1 MGDRPRVTVVGL
13 GPGGPD
19 LMTAATLDAITAA
32 PAVVLRTER
41 HPAAIG
47 LDAGGGPLVTCD
59 DLYEAGERIDD
70 VYAAIVE
77 RVVSLAGEHG
87 SLTYAV
93 PGSPMVAEHTV
104 ELLLADERV
113 DVDVVP
119 ALSFVDLAWVRL
131 GVDPFAEGARIVD
144 GHRFAVDAAGERGP
158 LLVGQCDT
166 RDVLSDVKLSV
177 DPPPDGP
184 VLVLQRLGLPDES
197 IVEVEWADLDRTVE
211 PDHLTSVWIPRLAAP
226 ISGEMARFAE
236 LTRALRQG
244 CPWDAKQTH
253 ESLKRYL
260 LEETYEVL
268 EAIDGFD
275 PDSGEGAD
283 ELAEELGDLLFQVVL
298 HSTIAA
304 EEGWFE
310 LSEVIEG
317 VHDKLHARHPH
328 VFGDVEV
335 DSADDVAAMWE
346 ANKRAEKVRGS
357 VMDGIPTALP
367 ALALAM
373 KVQRKAANIGIDPG
387 LDPESDAD
395 GGPGPRLW
403 ALVAE
408 LTDQGVDAEDELRQA
423 TARFVERFRAVEH
436 QLPRD

>member
-1 MGDRPRVTVVGL
+1 MDDRPRVTVVGL

-19 LMTAATLDAITAA
+19 LMTAAAVDTVETASV
-32 PAVVLRTER
+32 VVLRTER
-41 HPAAIG
+41 HPAAG
-47 LDAGGGPLVTCD
+47 ALAPGSGALVTCD
-59 DLYEAGERIDD
+59 DLYEAGEHIAE

-77 RVVSLAGEHG
+77 RVVALAGEHG
-87 SLTYAV
+87 SVAYAV

-104 ELLLADERV
+104 ELLLADGRV

-158 LLVGQCDT
+158 LLVGQCDS

-177 DPPPDGP
+177 DPAPTGP

-197 IVEVEWADLDRTVE
+197 IVEVAWDDLDRSVE

-244 CPWDAKQTH
+244 CPWDAQQTH

-275 PDSGEGAD
+275 PATGEGAD

-310 LSEVIEG
+310 LAEVIVG

-335 DSADDVAAMWE
+335 ESADDVASMWE

-357 VMDGIPTALP
+357 VMDGIPKALP

-373 KVQRKAANIGIDPG
+373 KVQRKAANVGIDPG
-387 LDPESDAD
+387 FDEQDDPGA
-395 GGPGPRLW
+395 RLW

-408 LTDQGVDAEDELRQA
+408 LTEEGVDAEDELRRA
-423 TARFVERFRAVEH
+423 TARFVERFRAAEH